1 MYIGNNYIL
10 FHSGDALLREIER
23 EKREKE
29 TIPWTHKKES
39 AKSLM
44 SSYKGSIFLT
54 VVADIRLQNLSPCIW
69 ATSIVTE
76 S

>member
-1 MYIGNNYIL
+1 MFNL
-10 FHSGDALLREIER
+10 GDALLREIER

-29 TIPWTHKKES
+29 TIPLTHKKES
-39 AKSLM
+39 AESLM

-54 VVADIRLQNLSPCIW
+54 VVADIKLQNFSPCIW
-69 ATSIVTE
+69 ATSNRIME